1 MKVNDDSRIRIQDP
15 DPLVRGMDPRIRIRP
30 KMSWIRNTGC
40 RIVRR
45 SGIKKTVRRWKK
57 KHPARIHAGGVEA
70 YTLQVQTAVKY
81 LNVWPLLLNLLYDTE
96 KSSVNAGGVEAYTL
110 QVQTAVKY
118 RNVGPLLLNLLT
130 DKSSVNAGIT
140 GMPEKS
146 YSGIG
151 ISLGCQLCQ
160 SGIRVSPVPLVTD

>member
-1 MKVNDDSRIRIQDP
+1 
-15 DPLVRGMDPRIRIRP
+15 
-30 KMSWIRNTGC
+30 
-40 RIVRR
+40 
-45 SGIKKTVRRWKK
+45 
-57 KHPARIHAGGVEA
+57 
-70 YTLQVQTAVKY
+70 
-81 LNVWPLLLNLLYDTE
+81 
-96 KSSVNAGGVEAYTL
+96 VEAYTL

-118 RNVGPLLLNLLT
+118 RNVGPLVLNLLYDT